1 MTTLDPDPAAEDPV
15 AAVDALVAEIAP
27 GLRPPAVRRRDVVM
41 VTGPW
46 LAGVSAVATVL
57 AERLP
62 QWPVVEAAELPPGEV
77 PTAVVFVVSAAA
89 ALTESDCALLDAAAA
104 HTDVVIGAV
113 SKIDVHRQ
121 WREMQ
126 QTARETLADYAPRYR
141 DVAWVGAAAAPER
154 GEPRVD
160 DLVAELA
167 KQLGDSDVQ
176 RRNRL
181 RSWEFQLRTDADR
194 IDRDARAEGRRARVT
209 LLQEQR
215 DEVVRQRRMS
225 KSERVIGLR
234 SRIAQA
240 RVQLSYF
247 ARKRCASVRGELA
260 EDAAGMTRRRLPQF
274 EADVRGRLEEVVA
287 EVDQGVSEHLADVA
301 QELGLSGDAAATT
314 STPQFEIGAPALSSR
329 RLETQLMTLL
339 GAGFGLGVALAL
351 SRLFANLAPGLTAA
365 GAVACVVVGVAVTV
379 WVVRIRGLLRDRAVL
394 DRWVGEATAALRSAL
409 QELVALRVVAAESA
423 LTAELAERNETEAA
437 RAADRI
443 AGLDREL
450 REHAA
455 ATARA
460 AAVRDRQLPTLH
472 RALAAVRS
480 ELGGLARFDAGE
492 AKLGPPD
499 ELGGSARFDAGEAKL
514 GPPDEQGGSA
524 RFDAGEAKLGPP
536 DELGQSGP
544 ANPARTAAD

>member
-1 MTTLDPDPAAEDPV
+1 MTGADHLAEPDPTAG
-15 AAVDALVAEIAP
+15 VDALVAEIAP
-27 GLRPPAVRRRDVVM
+27 GVRPPAVRRCDAIM
-41 VTGPW
+41 VAGPW
-46 LAGVSAVATVL
+46 LAGVSAVASAL
-57 AERLP
+57 ADRLP
-62 QWPVVEAAELPPGEV
+62 QWRVVEATDLMPGEV

-89 ALTESDCALLDAAAA
+89 ALTDSDCVLLDAAAA
-104 HTDVVIGAV
+104 HTDVVIGVV

-126 QTARETLADYAPRYR
+126 EVARETLADYAPRYR

-160 DLVAELA
+160 DLVAELS
-167 KQLGDSDVQ
+167 KQLGDNDVQ

-194 IDRDARAEGRRARVT
+194 VDRDARAEGRRARVA

-225 KSERVIGLR
+225 KSERVIALR
-234 SRIAQA
+234 SRISQA

-260 EDAAGMTRRRLPQF
+260 EDAAGMTRRRLPEF
-274 EADVRGRLEEVVA
+274 EGNVRRRLEEVVT
-287 EVDQGVSEHLADVA
+287 EVDEGVAEHLADVA
-301 QELGLSGDAAATT
+301 HELGLSGDAAAATAT
-314 STPQFEIGAPALSSR
+314 PPVPQFEIGAPALASR

-339 GAGFGLGVALAL
+339 GVGFGLGVALTL
-351 SRLFANLAPGLTAA
+351 SRLFAHLAPGLTAA
-365 GAVACVVVGVAVTV
+365 GAALCVVVGVAVTV

-443 AGLDREL
+443 AALDREL

-460 AAVRDRQLPTLH
+460 AAVRDRQLPTLQ

-480 ELGGLARFDAGE
+480 ELGGSARLDAGE
-492 AKLGPPD
+492 ATLGPPD
-499 ELGGSARFDAGEAKL
+499 ELGGSARLDAGEAT
-514 GPPDEQGGSA
+514 
-524 RFDAGEAKLGPP
+524 LGPP
-536 DELGQSGP
+536 DELGESGSP
-544 ANPARTAAD
+544 ETARTAAD

>member
-1 MTTLDPDPAAEDPV
+1 VTASDPDPADDDPAV
-15 AAVDALVAEIAP
+15 GVDALVAEIAP
-27 GLRPPAVRRRDVVM
+27 GARPPAVWRRDVIA

-46 LAGVSAVATVL
+46 LAGVSAVATEL
-57 AERLP
+57 ADRLP
-62 QWPVVEAAELPPGEV
+62 QWPVVEAADLAPGEV
-77 PTAVVFVVSAAA
+77 PAAVVFVVSAAA
-89 ALTESDCALLDAAAA
+89 ALTDSDCALLDAAAA
-104 HTDVVIGAV
+104 HTDVVIGVV
-113 SKIDVHRQ
+113 SNIDAHRQ

-126 QTARETLADYAPRYR
+126 QAARETLADYAPRYR
-141 DVAWVGAAAAPER
+141 DVAWVGAAAEPER

-160 DLVAELA
+160 DLIAELA
-167 KQLGDSDVQ
+167 EQLGDSDVR

-194 IDRDARAEGRRARVT
+194 IDRDARAEGRRARVM

-247 ARKRCASVRGELA
+247 ARKRCDSVRGELA
-260 EDAAGMTRRRLPQF
+260 EDAAGMTRRRLPEF
-274 EADVRGRLEEVVA
+274 EDYVRSRLQEVAA
-287 EVDQGVSEHLADVA
+287 EVDEGVTEHLADLA
-301 QELGLSGDAAATT
+301 HETGLSGDATAADMTLPA
-314 STPQFEIGAPALSSR
+314 SQIGTGGPALTSR
-329 RLETQLMTLL
+329 RLETQLMTML
-339 GAGFGLGVALAL
+339 GVGFGLGVALTL
-351 SRLFANLAPGLTAA
+351 SRLFAHLAPGLTAA
-365 GAVACVVVGVAVTV
+365 GAALCVVVGVAATV
-379 WVVRIRGLLRDRAVL
+379 WVVRIRGVLRDRAVL
-394 DRWVGEATAALRSAL
+394 DRWLGEATAALRSAL

-423 LTAELAERNETEAA
+423 LTAELAEHNETEAA

-480 ELGGLARFDAGE
+480 ELGGSVRLDGGE
-492 AKLGPPD
+492 AKLGPPRGP
-499 ELGGSARFDAGEAKL
+499 GGSVRLDGGEAKL
-514 GPPDEQGGSA
+514 GTPH
-524 RFDAGEAKLGPP
+524 
-536 DELGQSGP
+536 ELGQLDP
-544 ANPARTAAD
+544 PNTARTAAD